1 MPQSLKGTKTEK
13 NLLAAFA
20 GESQARNRYTFFAEA
35 ARKEGYEQIA
45 SIFEETAGNEREHAR
60 MFFGFLEGGDA
71 EITAS
76 YPAGVVGDTLS
87 NLNAAAAGERLE
99 WTTLY
104 ADFEGIAR
112 EEGFNAV
119 AVAFK
124 NVASVE
130 VFHEERY
137 RKLAAN
143 VENGTVFKKPGTV
156 RWHCANCG
164 YIHEGPEPP
173 KGCPACK
180 KPQAFFEVL
189 AENY

>member
-1 MPQSLKGTKTEK
+1 MSKSLKGTRTEK

-35 ARKEGYEQIA
+35 ARREGYEQIA
-45 SIFEETAGNEREHAR
+45 DIFEETAGNEREHAR
-60 MFFGFLEGGDA
+60 VFFGFLEGGDA
-71 EITAS
+71 EITAA

-87 NLNAAAAGERLE
+87 NLNAAADGERLE

-112 EEGFNAV
+112 EEGFNAI

-124 NVASVE
+124 NVAAVE

-143 VENGTVFKKPGTV
+143 VENGTVFKKPKTV
-156 RWHCANCG
+156 RWHCTNCG

-173 KGCPACK
+173 KGCPTCK
-180 KPQAFFEVL
+180 KGRAYFEVL